1 MIWKVL
7 VDLLVY
13 DKAKKWFS
21 GNQGPSC
28 IFLNIATP
36 DEIFMFSNAARRRIS
51 GPFGLKGGKKVAKTK
66 KMVSCQI
73 KGHFQVKMATEAP
86 KSGHPKS
93 HSPFS
98 ILSFFDAARRRV
110 SGTNFGFVGVKKIRK
125 IRPKWHFFRKTTPP
139 LKKTRSYDHV
149 FLWGER
155 AMFGGS

>member
-1 MIWKVL
+1 MH
-7 VDLLVY
+7 
-13 DKAKKWFS
+13 DKAKRWFS
-21 GNQGPSC
+21 RNQGPSC

-51 GPFGLKGGKKVAKTK
+51 GPFGLKAGKKWQKQ
-66 KMVSCQI
+66 KMVSCQTN
-73 KGHFQVKMATEAP
+73 GHFQVKMATEAP

-125 IRPKWHFFRKTTPP
+125 IRPK
-139 LKKTRSYDHV
+139 
-149 FLWGER
+149 
-155 AMFGGS
+155 